1 MSDKDD
7 FWTNYEKKIDEA
19 FRAKFIHQFVPADY
33 EGEKIKCQISIHE
46 GWHPLLKRL
55 CQEIDDFFGYDMG
68 GSMNGFQWV
77 QIKEKFGTLR
87 AYFNV
92 DPLQGRGMEMLCS
105 IIDKYETESGH
116 TCEIC
121 GEQGKKVNARGYIT
135 TRCKKHFDELVA
147 ERKERFGDDDILD
160 EDDYDLKP
168 EENAE
173 W

>member
-1 MSDKDD
+1 MSDNND

-19 FRAKFIHQFVPADY
+19 FRAKFIHQFTPSNY
-33 EGEKIKCQISIHE
+33 NGRKINCQISIHE
-46 GWHPLLKRL
+46 GWYNLVGRL

-68 GSMNGFQWV
+68 GSMNGFHWV

-92 DPLQGRGMEMLCS
+92 DPLQGRGMEMLCA
-105 IIDKYETESGH
+105 IIDKYEIESSQ

-121 GEQGKKVNARGYIT
+121 GEPGKKLNAQGYIT

-147 ERKERFGDDDILD
+147 ERKERFGDDDILN